1 MEVSIS
7 YLKTTLC
14 DTLLLRLQ
22 VPSSLSTATNRYYNY
37 KLAAVILE
45 DINNYQSVS
54 EPLLLFCM
62 RFNKEAMV
70 KDLGCPYIL
79 KKKKTVNL
87 IFASLLNADY
97 RGIGCT

>member
-22 VPSSLSTATNRYYNY
+22 VPSSSLSTATNRYYYNY

-45 DINNYQSVS
+45 DIINNYQSVS
-54 EPLLLFCM
+54 ESLLLSCM
-62 RFNKEAMV
+62 RFKKQSMV
-70 KDLGCPYIL
+70 KE
-79 KKKKTVNL
+79 
-87 IFASLLNADY
+87 
-97 RGIGCT
+97 